1 MRSDGIRLIEP
12 YLGANGAL
20 TGSARR
26 FEEARVRRE
35 ELARTV
41 EVERLQEKI
50 AQRRRRTEAQIEAL
64 NAELEADEIELT
76 RVVEQE
82 SVYLTQLRSDAAE
95 MAASRKTQSG
105 GAKA

>member
-1 MRSDGIRLIEP
+1 
-12 YLGANGAL
+12 
-20 TGSARR
+20 
-26 FEEARVRRE
+26 
-35 ELARTV
+35 
-41 EVERLQEKI
+41 VERLQEKI

-82 SVYLTQLRSDAAE
+82 SIYLTQLRSDAAE
-95 MAASRKTQSG
+95 MATSRRTESG